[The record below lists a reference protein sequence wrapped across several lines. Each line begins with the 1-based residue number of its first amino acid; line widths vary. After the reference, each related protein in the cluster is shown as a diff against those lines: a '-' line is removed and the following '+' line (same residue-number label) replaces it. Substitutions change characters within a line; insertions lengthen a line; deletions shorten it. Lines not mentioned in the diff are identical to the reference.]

1 MGIDLRPESD
11 LANGVHTGD
20 GRPTSD
26 LSMDGVFLA
35 DHDVILSLHSIV
47 STLWPKQSLSIAF
60 TKLAC
65 SDVF

>member
-47 STLWPKQSLSIAF
+47 S
-60 TKLAC
+60 
-65 SDVF
+65 